1 MRVRFFSVA
10 FGLLASF
17 SAGTESQA
25 QIRLSTGS
33 NWPQSLAQEPV
44 LEPQR
49 LSPPYRGRHHDPFD
63 DLNIGLILTPELL
76 YGWGGNSGYYN
87 GGNFPSAAGGYSQ
100 PVLDQPPFYY
110 GQPAPNYYSAP
121 PPGAW
126 SQSQYITPNTAP
138 GVTSGQTP
146 PATAGDDNTP
156 AKSLAAQNSLTR
168 EPQRS
173 ATNTATPKSST
184 PRRKSILVRPESAP
198 TLRQDL
204 AAESPGQP
212 DFEISIAAFAA
223 GDYQSAV
230 EAAKRAAAAD
240 TSNGKLQLY
249 LAQCQFAVGDFAS
262 SADALTK
269 AFEVLPQSQW
279 GLVIENFR
287 QFYKQN
293 DYVPQVE
300 KLLAYSEQSENQAI
314 GQTLQAY
321 HYHYL
326 GHPDVAANR
335 LRAALANPNPP
346 QLSLELKKVI
356 LPGQAAAEEP
366 LPTPLSV
373 NE

>member
-33 NWPQSLAQEPV
+33 NWPQSLAQEPTQEV
-44 LEPQR
+44 QR
-49 LSPPYRGRHHDPFD
+49 RSSPLGGRHHDPFD

-87 GGNFPSAAGGYSQ
+87 GGNFPSASGGYSQ

-110 GQPAPNYYSAP
+110 GQPAPNYFSAP

-126 SQSQYITPNTAP
+126 SQSQYITPNTDP
-138 GVTSGQTP
+138 GVTSGQIP
-146 PATAGDDNTP
+146 PATADATPPSTQSPP
-156 AKSLAAQNSLTR
+156 AKNSFTR
-168 EPQRS
+168 EPQRP
-173 ATNTATPKSST
+173 ATIAASPKAS
-184 PRRKSILVRPESAP
+184 PQRRKSILVRPESAP
-198 TLRQDL
+198 TLRRDL
-204 AAESPGQP
+204 AAESPGRP
-212 DFEISIAAFAA
+212 DFEISIAAFAG
-223 GDYQSAV
+223 GDYQSAA
-230 EAAKRAAAAD
+230 EAAARAVAVD
-240 TSNGKLQLY
+240 TTNGKLQLY
-249 LAQCQFAVGDFAS
+249 LAQCQFAIGEFAS

-269 AFEVLPQSQW
+269 AFDVLPQSEW

-300 KLLAYSEQSENQAI
+300 KLLAFSEQPENQAI
-314 GQTLQAY
+314 GQAIQAY

-326 GHPDVAANR
+326 GHPDAAANQ

-346 QLSLELKKVI
+346 QLAIELRKVI
-356 LPGQAAAEEP
+356 FPGQTAAEET
-366 LPTPLSV
+366 LPSPPSV